1 MENTI
6 GISKNRL
13 LQEVKAGFEFAANA
27 TGIVTQIEDVLA
39 LSLITNERAKTKKT
53 GALRPVEM
61 SALKKSLHITYPG
74 MSNSQLTMMKR
85 SIDSYL
91 EDLTDKH
98 VYSEEQLDE
107 LDLDVWPMAVFN
119 QMYREEKFDLLLSAS
134 NATKTR
140 Q

>member
-13 LQEVKAGFEFAANA
+13 MKEIKAGFEFAANA

-39 LSLITNERAKTKKT
+39 LSLITNERSRTKKT
-53 GALRPVEM
+53 GAFRPVEM
-61 SALKKSLHITYPG
+61 TALKNSLHISYPD
-74 MSNSQLTMMKR
+74 MSKSALNMMKR

-91 EDLTDKH
+91 ENLNDKH
-98 VYSEEQLDE
+98 TYSEEQLDE

-119 QMYREEKFDLLLSAS
+119 QMYREEKFDLLLSTS